1 MVATNTPRRG
11 PGARL
16 AGISLLALSCLG
28 CHRPS
33 TKLPAQLIE
42 QTETE
47 AETTPGQA
55 RERLEPLPVQVVSD
69 LFPAETLALGELS
82 DPVEYLGMFAALDQ
96 IPEFNSVRGEARAQL
111 GVDLLDPQEWAQVG
125 LDSGGAVGFGALD
138 IESAAGFAYA
148 TLSDPQA
155 FEDFILRIVD
165 SFGQRERISIADVG
179 EARVIRFGDELS
191 VVLRAGFAVAV
202 FVDRPSVAH
211 RDYVA
216 LVATIDPR
224 EALSRTE
231 GFAWVRERL
240 DAEDDG
246 LLFVS
251 PPALLAQIERE
262 MNGGSEGYGVSY
274 AQDELDSAR
283 KRGAPAEEL
292 REYERRLEEERSW
305 QAERDERDRARLELV
320 RRVVGS
326 VGAGFI
332 AADIRDAEF
341 AAHGAALMPG
351 PSLLRDVFVPVS
363 VESPLYAALDESPLA
378 LLEGR
383 VDMQTMRELSELLL
397 RADGEDLVE
406 LSAEFQAEFGVD
418 PLAEIWPAF
427 DGSGGIALT
436 EHAAPNPAK
445 LDELPRSL
453 GIAAHLGL
461 SDPKG
466 FEALLG
472 RIAKDKRM
480 RGVMSPA
487 QRGTGWT
494 LSLPDWHALSL
505 SVVGDQLVLSSDPSM
520 LRRVESAKPGKQAA
534 TLQDSAHIARGPY
547 PTPAMR
553 MYQRLRWVAL
563 AEADTPWEQ
572 DAESMLY
579 DVNVHPQLSEQ
590 EAAEVPRSRD
600 YKRKY
605 AELERAVDEL
615 NAFNRKQAAEQFERQ
630 LELADKLGE
639 LALQLERRQDGLAG
653 SALWRMAPGTSLVGL
668 GASAVMAGFDDDDWR
683 ERERLNE
690 RCYQLAEEL
699 HRMRTSELDAAASK
713 QGR

>member
-16 AGISLLALSCLG
+16 AGISLLALSLLG

-33 TKLPAQLIE
+33 TKLPDQLLE

-47 AETTPGQA
+47 TETSPGQA

-69 LFPAETLALGELS
+69 LFPADTLVLGEVS
-82 DPVEYLGMFAALDQ
+82 DPVEFLGMFAALDQ
-96 IPEFNSVRGEARAQL
+96 IPEFNNVRAEARSQL
-111 GVDLLDPQEWAQVG
+111 GADLLDPQQWAQIG
-125 LDSGGAVGFGALD
+125 LDSGGAVGFGVLD
-138 IESAAGFAYA
+138 IESAAGFGYA
-148 TLSDPQA
+148 TLTDPQA
-155 FEDFILRIVD
+155 FEDFIMRFVD
-165 SFGQRERISIADVG
+165 SVGQRERISIADVG
-179 EARVIRFGDELS
+179 DARVIRFGDELS

-224 EALSRTE
+224 EALSRAE

-246 LLFVS
+246 LFFVS
-251 PPALLAQIERE
+251 PPALLTQIERE
-262 MNGGSEGYGVSY
+262 MNDGSEGYGVSY
-274 AQDELDSAR
+274 AQEELDSAR
-283 KRGAPAEEL
+283 KRGAPIEEI

-305 QAERDERDRARLELV
+305 QAEQDERERAMLELIQG
-320 RRVVGS
+320 VVGS

-332 AADIRDAEF
+332 AADIRDAEIS
-341 AAHGAALMPG
+341 AHGAALMPG
-351 PSLLRDVFVPVS
+351 PSLLRDFFVPVS
-363 VESPLYAALDESPLA
+363 AESSLYAALDEAPLA
-378 LLEGR
+378 MLEGR
-383 VDMQTMRELSELLL
+383 VDMQTMRELTELLL

-406 LSAEFQAEFGVD
+406 LNAEFKAEFGID
-418 PLAEIWPAF
+418 PLTEIWPAF

-445 LDELPRSL
+445 LGEIPKSL

-461 SDPKG
+461 ADPQG
-466 FEALLG
+466 FEAVLG
-472 RIAKDKRM
+472 RVAKDKRM

-487 QRGTGWT
+487 KRGPGWT
-494 LSLPDWHALSL
+494 ITPPDWHALSL
-505 SVVGDQLVLSSDPSM
+505 RVIGNQLVLSSDASM

-563 AEADTPWEQ
+563 AEADTPWER

-579 DVNVHPQLSEQ
+579 DLNVHPQLSEQ
-590 EAAEVPRSRD
+590 EAAKVPRSRD
-600 YKRKY
+600 YKRKF
-605 AELERAVDEL
+605 AELEKAIDEL
-615 NAFNRKQAAEQFERQ
+615 NAFNRKRTAKRFERQ

-639 LALQLERRQDGLAG
+639 FAMQLERRADGLAG
-653 SALWRMAPGTSLVGL
+653 TALWRMAPGTSLVGL
-668 GASAVMAGFDDDDWR
+668 GANAFMAGFNDDDWR
-683 ERERLNE
+683 EQERLND

-713 QGR
+713 KGR